1 MELRYKKEIEVT
13 KEHIDELNHVNNV
26 VYVKWIQD
34 ISREHWCDVLEPG
47 LSRTYIWVV
56 VNHFV
61 EYKRPSLLGDT
72 LIAETYIQ
80 NLEGSTSNRAVEF
93 RNAKTNKIVVQAVTK
108 WCLLDSDTKR
118 PLRIPQEIMD
128 LLPEDSK

>member
-80 NLEGSTSNRAVEF
+80 NLEGSTSNRVVEF

-128 LLPEDSK
+128 LL